1 MPRTTVP
8 PTATPG
14 LFVTGTDTDVGK
26 TAVAVSIARQLHGS
40 GRRVGVYKP
49 VASGVIEGA
58 PSDAVALWEAA
69 GRPLDLAT
77 VCPQAFRAAIAPTG
91 AAALEGRSIDER
103 GLRLGL
109 DPWRTHGELVIVEGA
124 GGLLSPLG
132 PTTLNA
138 DLAAEF
144 AIPLVVVDRARLGAI
159 GRTLATVEAAR
170 ARGLVVAAVV
180 LSHVGPP
187 GRAADDPV
195 GDTRIAED
203 AAADLTVRLGDVAVA
218 ILGHGAAEVD
228 PRIDWW
234 HVATR
239 ARASGGTRVG
249 GSDAGGQGDGAV

>member
-8 PTATPG
+8 PSATPG

-26 TAVAVSIARQLHGS
+26 TAVAVSIARRLHGS

-69 GRPLDLAT
+69 GGPLDLAT
-77 VCPQAFRAAIAPTG
+77 VCPQAFRAAIAPAA

-109 DPWRTHGELVIVEGA
+109 EPWRRYGDVVIVEGA

-132 PTTLNA
+132 PATLNA

-144 AIPLVVVDRARLGAI
+144 AFPLVVVDRARLGAI
-159 GRTLATVEAAR
+159 GRTLATVEVAR
-170 ARGLVVAAVV
+170 ARGLVVAAIV

-187 GRAADDPV
+187 ARAADDSV
-195 GDTRIAED
+195 GDTRIAAE
-203 AAADLTVRLGDVAVA
+203 AAADLTARLGNVAIA
-218 ILGHGAAEVD
+218 ILGHRAVDVD
-228 PRIDWW
+228 PPIDWW
-234 HVATR
+234 HLATR
-239 ARASGGTRVG
+239 THASGRRRAED
-249 GSDAGGQGDGAV
+249 SHAAGQGDGGV